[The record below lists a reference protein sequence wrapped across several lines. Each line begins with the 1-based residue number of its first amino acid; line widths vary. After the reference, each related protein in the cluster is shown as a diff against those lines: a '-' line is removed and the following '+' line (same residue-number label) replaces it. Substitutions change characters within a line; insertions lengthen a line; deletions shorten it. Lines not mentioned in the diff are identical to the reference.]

1 VDPRIFP
8 VVLIVL
14 DFAASIVYATQ
25 LDWRRSIYWLAAAVL
40 TICVTI

>member
-1 VDPRIFP
+1 MDKFFP

-14 DFAASIVYATQ
+14 DVAASAMYLYYTNWKMSV
-25 LDWRRSIYWLAAAVL
+25 YWLAAAVL